1 MFNKNNE
8 TIIQVIKQELFKSI
22 ANQDELVS
30 SISADIQK
38 INIQVDKTKDPK
50 FGDYASNVM
59 MLLGLER
66 DDCMR

>member
-1 MFNKNNE
+1 MFIKNNE
-8 TIIQVIKQELFKSI
+8 TIIQLIKEKLFDAI

-30 SISADIQK
+30 SMNVGLET

-66 DDCMR
+66 EDCMK